1 MIKMKKLIRSLVIAS
16 GGVLPVK
23 LVTPKRNLVFMSNL
37 YHKVAVASVCTTLGF
52 AIGASKEVK
61 AATFNTSFPYPVI
74 TFQALDGGSFGSF
87 DGLGDVVD
95 VDSIAYPVDD
105 TPTDSWYVAER
116 TTAREIAALVEF
128 SIPGLTWYSTG
139 LRTDTRITNISSAV
153 LEVEVEW
160 EFADDDGPRPLGLF
174 GYVGNGT
181 AEASDLEAGI
191 FLGSVTSSRANSDSF
206 AQFNVTPFLN
216 RLVSNN
222 NEFAG
227 FALRSLT
234 ETEDPIVLGY
244 EGISGRRY
252 PPTLI
257 VEGEYEVVPE
267 PTTIFG
273 SAIGLCLGGWL
284 KRKKSTPQN
293 KAKSQ
298 T

>member
-1 MIKMKKLIRSLVIAS
+1 M
-16 GGVLPVK
+16 
-23 LVTPKRNLVFMSNL
+23 NNL
-37 YHKVAVASVCTTLGF
+37 YHKVAVASVCTALGF
-52 AIGASKEVK
+52 ALGTNKEAK
-61 AATFNTSFPYPVI
+61 AATFNTSFPYPTI
-74 TFQALDGGSFGSF
+74 TFQAIDGGSFGSF
-87 DGLGDVVD
+87 DGLGDAVS
-95 VDSIAYPVDD
+95 SIAYPGDD
-105 TPTDSWYVAER
+105 SPTDSWYLAER

-128 SIPGLTWYSTG
+128 SIPGLTWYGTG

-160 EFADDDGPRPLGLF
+160 EFADDDSPRPLGLF

-191 FLGSVTSSRANSDSF
+191 FLGSFTGSRENRSRRAY
-206 AQFNVTPFLN
+206 FNVSPFLN

-227 FALRSLT
+227 FAVRSLT
-234 ETEDPIVLGY
+234 ENSILLAR
-244 EGISGRRY
+244 EGNPFKDR
-252 PPTLI
+252 PTLI

-298 T
+298 A